1 MDRVFQALASTPR
14 RKILAYLAHAEL
26 SAGDIAARFD
36 MSLNA
41 VSKHIIKV
49 LGIPATAIK
58 GDQQVTLE
66 RQQRAEAQQAQ
77 AQQQQLTEQAQAAG
91 AAAPFI
97 EATKQ

>member
-1 MDRVFQALASTPR
+1 MDYIDTD
-14 RKILAYLAHAEL
+14 
-26 SAGDIAARFD
+26 G
-36 MSLNA
+36 

-66 RQQRAEAQQAQ
+66 RQQRAQAQQAQ